1 VYSPVMPFP
10 GANTADRSHGR
21 VYAGLVL
28 TMVFWGSAFATS
40 KMLVLEVPPEVGAVL
55 RFGLG
60 SLLMMAILF
69 RRSAKPVPAR
79 ADWGR
84 LVLVSLVGVTGF
96 NTLFFRGLSLAPASD
111 AGMIIPTM
119 SPVFTAM
126 AGMLFLGEGVR
137 FGRVAGLAV
146 SLAGAVLFFGDVL
159 LHTAGQGGRV
169 WGDAALVGAAMCWA
183 ATSILSRPLSMRIGA
198 MPTASW
204 TIFLGSV
211 VLLLVSSPK
220 LADVPWGQLTGRFW
234 IVLAYVVV
242 FPTVIAYILWMEGI
256 RTIGSGPTTSFMFLA
271 PVFAL
276 LIAAALLGERGD
288 AQRRGGG
295 GEQCALA
302 TDVPQRPVDVLLGV
316 RLLGDGLDQHGRL
329 RQHHEVRRD
338 LGRGVGAVEAGP
350 GALGGFLAA
359 RPDRGAAARGRHACR
374 DAACDRARSDH
385 ADALRKAFLV
395 LARRRLTHQSI
406 E

>member
-1 VYSPVMPFP
+1 MPGKGLEK
-10 GANTADRSHGR
+10 GARPHGR

-55 RFGLG
+55 RFGFG

-69 RRSAKPVPAR
+69 RRSAKPIPPR
-79 ADWGR
+79 ADWRR
-84 LVLVSLVGVTGF
+84 LGVVALVGVTGF

-111 AGMIIPTM
+111 AGIIIPTM

-137 FGRVAGLAV
+137 LGRVVGLAV
-146 SLAGAVLFFGDVL
+146 SLAGAVLFFWDVL

-169 WGDAALVGAAMCWA
+169 WGDAALIGAAICWA
-183 ATSILSRPLSMRIGA
+183 AASILSRPLSVRIGA
-198 MPTASW
+198 MPTAAW
-204 TIFLGSV
+204 TIFLGSL
-211 VLLLVSSPK
+211 VLLLVSSPM
-220 LADVPWGQLTGRFW
+220 LAAVPWGRLTGRFW

-276 LIAAALLGERGD
+276 LIAAALLGERPTALQG
-288 AQRRGGG
+288 AGG
-295 GEQCALA
+295 ALM
-302 TDVPQRPVDVLLGV
+302 LLGV
-316 RLLGDGLDQHGRL
+316 GLIN
-329 RQHHEVRRD
+329 
-338 LGRGVGAVEAGP
+338 
-350 GALGGFLAA
+350 
-359 RPDRGAAARGRHACR
+359 RPREG
-374 DAACDRARSDH
+374 
-385 ADALRKAFLV
+385 
-395 LARRRLTHQSI
+395 
-406 E
+406 

>member
-1 VYSPVMPFP
+1 VKSSHES
-10 GANTADRSHGR
+10 GAAPPHGR

-55 RFGLG
+55 RFGFG

-69 RRSAKPVPAR
+69 RRSANPVPPR
-79 ADWGR
+79 TDWGR
-84 LVLVSLVGVTGF
+84 LAVVALVGVTGF

-146 SLAGAVLFFGDVL
+146 SLAGAALFFGDVI

-183 ATSILSRPLSMRIGA
+183 ATSILSRPLSVRIGA
-198 MPTASW
+198 MPTAAW
-204 TIFLGSV
+204 TIFLGSL
-211 VLLLVSSPK
+211 VLLLVSAPK
-220 LADVPWGQLTGRFW
+220 LAAVPWGRLTVRFW
-234 IVLAYVVV
+234 IVLAYVVI

-256 RTIGSGPTTSFMFLA
+256 RAIGSGPTTSFMFLA

-276 LIAAALLGERGD
+276 LIAAALLGERPTALQGV
-288 AQRRGGG
+288 GG
-295 GEQCALA
+295 ALM
-302 TDVPQRPVDVLLGV
+302 LLGV
-316 RLLGDGLDQHGRL
+316 GLVNRPGEGRMPL
-329 RQHHEVRRD
+329 KRR
-338 LGRGVGAVEAGP
+338 GSPATP
-350 GALGGFLAA
+350 
-359 RPDRGAAARGRHACR
+359 
-374 DAACDRARSDH
+374 
-385 ADALRKAFLV
+385 
-395 LARRRLTHQSI
+395 
-406 E
+406 

>member
-1 VYSPVMPFP
+1 MTTPAGNSP
-10 GANTADRSHGR
+10 AHAHGR

-55 RFGLG
+55 RFGFG

-69 RRSAKPVPAR
+69 RRSAKPIPAR

-84 LVLVSLVGVTGF
+84 LVVVALVGVTGF

-111 AGMIIPTM
+111 AGMIIPTI

-137 FGRVAGLAV
+137 LGRVVGLAV

-159 LHTAGQGGRV
+159 LHTAGQGGRA

-183 ATSILSRPLSMRIGA
+183 AASILSRPLSVRIGA
-198 MPTASW
+198 MPTAAW
-204 TIFLGSV
+204 TIFLGSL

-220 LADVPWGQLTGRFW
+220 LAAVPWADLTGRFW
-234 IVLAYVVV
+234 IVLAYVVI

-256 RTIGSGPTTSFMFLA
+256 RAIGSGPTTSFMFLA

-276 LIAAALLGERGD
+276 LIAAALLGERPTALQG
-288 AQRRGGG
+288 AGG
-295 GEQCALA
+295 ALM
-302 TDVPQRPVDVLLGV
+302 LLGV
-316 RLLGDGLDQHGRL
+316 WLVNRPGEGRMPL
-329 RQHHEVRRD
+329 K
-338 LGRGVGAVEAGP
+338 GRGSPANP
-350 GALGGFLAA
+350 
-359 RPDRGAAARGRHACR
+359 
-374 DAACDRARSDH
+374 
-385 ADALRKAFLV
+385 
-395 LARRRLTHQSI
+395 
-406 E
+406 

>member
-1 VYSPVMPFP
+1 
-10 GANTADRSHGR
+10 
-21 VYAGLVL
+21 
-28 TMVFWGSAFATS
+28 MVFWGSAFATS
-40 KMLVLEVPPEVGAVL
+40 KMLVLEVPPEVGAAL

-84 LVLVSLVGVTGF
+84 LAVVSLVGVTGF
-96 NTLFFRGLSLAPASD
+96 NTLFFHGLSLAPASD

-126 AGMLFLGEGVR
+126 AGMLFLGDGVR
-137 FGRVAGLAV
+137 FDRVAGLVV

-169 WGDAALVGAAMCWA
+169 CGDAALVGAAMCWA
-183 ATSILSRPLSMRIGA
+183 ATSILSRPLSVRIGA

-211 VLLLVSSPK
+211 VLLLVSSPE
-220 LADVPWGQLTGRFW
+220 LAAVPWGRLTGRFW

-256 RTIGSGPTTSFMFLA
+256 RAIGSGPTTSFMFLA

-276 LIAAALLGERGD
+276 LIAAALLGERPTALQG
-288 AQRRGGG
+288 AGG
-295 GEQCALA
+295 ALM
-302 TDVPQRPVDVLLGV
+302 LLGV
-316 RLLGDGLDQHGRL
+316 GLVNRPGAGRTPL
-329 RQHHEVRRD
+329 T
-338 LGRGVGAVEAGP
+338 GRGSPASP
-350 GALGGFLAA
+350 
-359 RPDRGAAARGRHACR
+359 
-374 DAACDRARSDH
+374 
-385 ADALRKAFLV
+385 
-395 LARRRLTHQSI
+395 
-406 E
+406 